1 MTQNHFDHIIIGAG
15 HNGLVAAAYLAK
27 QGKKILVLERR
38 SIVGGSV
45 VTESFGENFQAD
57 SIHAG
62 GSLRPD
68 IIKDLKLA
76 SHGFQVDS
84 VHQPFTALQPV
95 GHASSV
101 TYADHLVLDPDP
113 AKAAESIKKFSEK
126 DASRWDE
133 FVSFMDK
140 AASILDVAYA
150 TIMPRLPKNMN
161 LSEGYGLLELGL
173 ELRLAGRKAMLN
185 FIRALPM
192 SAQEL
197 VEEYFESEIVRAAIA
212 SVAIHGSTL
221 GPMSAGTGYTLIHNW
236 LNRGG
241 LSHVNVGKAGEITSA
256 LANAVKSFGGEIRI
270 DSEIAKIKIENQIA
284 KGVVLANGEEIS
296 ADVILSSADPK
307 HTLLKLVGAQDL
319 PPEFVWHTQSIKMR
333 GSVAK
338 IHLQTDGSH
347 GIPEGTLCIAPSVKY
362 LEKAYDAAKYG
373 EISDKPYLEI
383 TSVPVRDSVKES
395 VYNTVSIHFQFAPYS
410 LKSGVRQLAVAG
422 EGASFFTPESWNEKH
437 DVVEKMAIDTL
448 TEDFPNLK
456 SSIVNRKSITPL
468 DLEQT
473 YGLTEGDI
481 NHGQLMLDQFL
492 FMRPIP
498 GWSNHKTPI
507 DNLYLCGSGVHGGGG
522 VSGVSGRNVVK
533 VLK

>member
-1 MTQNHFDHIIIGAG
+1 MTQTHYDTIIIGAG

-27 QGKKILVLERR
+27 QGKKVLVFERR

-45 VTESFGENFQAD
+45 VTESFGENFTVD
-57 SIHAG
+57 SVQTG
-62 GSLRPD
+62 GALRPD
-68 IIKDLKLA
+68 IIQDLKLA
-76 SHGFQVDS
+76 SFGLQLDS
-84 VHQPFTALQPV
+84 APQPFISLLPD
-95 GHASSV
+95 SNS
-101 TYADHLVLDPDP
+101 LILDSDP
-113 AKAAESIKKFSEK
+113 TKAAESIKQFSER
-126 DASRWDE
+126 DASRWNE
-133 FVSFMDK
+133 FVRFMDK
-140 AASILDVAYA
+140 AASILDAAYA
-150 TIMPRLPKNMN
+150 TIMPRLPKNLN
-161 LSEGYGLLELGL
+161 LRDGYGLLELGL
-173 ELRLAGRKAMLN
+173 ELRLAGKKDMLN

-197 VEEYFESEIVRAAIA
+197 VEEYFESEIVRAAII

-241 LSHVNVGKAGEITSA
+241 LANVNVGKASEITNA
-256 LANAVKSFGGEIRI
+256 LANAVKSFGGEIRTEAEVI
-270 DSEIAKIKIENQIA
+270 SIGIENQVARSLI
-284 KGVVLANGEEIS
+284 LANGEEIS
-296 ADVILSSADPK
+296 ADLILSSADPK

-338 IHLQTDGSH
+338 IHLQTNGNH
-347 GIPEGTLCIAPSVKY
+347 GIPEGTLTVAPSVKY
-362 LEKAYDAAKYG
+362 LERAYDAAKYG
-373 EISDKPYLEI
+373 EISKKPYLEVT
-383 TSVPVRDSVKES
+383 TSGNV
-395 VYNTVSIHFQFAPYS
+395 VSIHFQFAPYK
-410 LKSGVRQLAVAG
+410 LKNSEWKVESG
-422 EGASFFTPESWNEKH
+422 K
-437 DVVEKMAIDTL
+437 VEKIAIETL
-448 TEDFPNLK
+448 NEYFPNLN
-456 SSIVNRKSITPL
+456 SLISNSHVITPL
-468 DLEQT
+468 DLEST

-498 GWSNHKTPI
+498 SWSNHKTPI